1 MPFAILTLLSALSLA
16 AVAGW
21 FSIVGF
27 MAIYAGAPM
36 YALIMGVVTECAKLV
51 TTSWLYRNWE
61 YADWKLKAPLLYF
74 TIALMVAT
82 SIGVFGFLSKA
93 HIEQG
98 ADKIDNSAKIESL
111 NYQIRR

>member
-1 MPFAILTLLSALSLA
+1 MIFALLTLLAALALA

-51 TTSWLYRNWE
+51 TTS
-61 YADWKLKAPLLYF
+61 
-74 TIALMVAT
+74 
-82 SIGVFGFLSKA
+82 
-93 HIEQG
+93 
-98 ADKIDNSAKIESL
+98 
-111 NYQIRR
+111 